1 MKGER
6 AFRTEPFIDYLT
18 FERGLAD
25 HTVKA
30 YLGDVDRL
38 VTFLQDRGM
47 EDPSRVTHVELREF
61 VFHMKDRGLAAT
73 SIRRALSSL
82 RAYFTFLLEEGV
94 VETDPT
100 ERLDAPRALRRLPTV
115 LERDEV
121 VALLESPSEDDAMY
135 WRDRAILEFLYATGT
150 RVSELLGL
158 RLSDVDPE
166 GGLVRVKGKGS
177 KERLIP
183 FGKAAARALE
193 RYLREVRPSLDR
205 GESGGGVFLNRRGRP
220 LSRMAIWNLVHGAA
234 ERAGVKKRVSPHTLR
249 HTFAT
254 HLLEGGADLAVVQ
267 ELLGHADIS
276 TTQIYT
282 HLDREYLQDV
292 HRKFHPRA

>member
-158 RLSDVDPE
+158 RLSDVDLE

-254 HLLEGGADLAVVQ
+254 HLLEGGADLAAVQ

>member
-6 AFRTEPFIDYLT
+6 AFRTELFIDYLT

-38 VTFLQDRGM
+38 VAFLQDR
-47 EDPSRVTHVELREF
+47 EIQDPSRVTHVELREF

-100 ERLDAPRALRRLPTV
+100 ERLEAPRTLRRLPTV

-121 VALLESPSEDDAMY
+121 VALLESPSEDDALY

-158 RLSDVDPE
+158 RLSDVDLE

-177 KERLIP
+177 RERVVP
-183 FGKAAARALE
+183 FGKTAARAVE
-193 RYLREVRPSLDR
+193 RYLREVRPGLDR
-205 GESGGGVFLNRRGRP
+205 GETGGGVFLNRRGRP

-254 HLLEGGADLAVVQ
+254 HLLEGGADLAAVQ

-292 HRKFHPRA
+292 HRRFHPRA